1 MWIHR
6 EYYTEDG
13 VYVEGVAQYAFMSL
27 EGQMTLSALSR
38 ASFGFVPAAID
49 VDRIQLTAT
58 YIIESMSSD
67 GYLINFGDSW
77 DDRGFTN
84 PSLVAEAVIAPT
96 IINGDAVSALINSSQ
111 IRVISSS
118 AYGSGG
124 FYGNPWRKRGA
135 VMQFN
140 DLPNGRA
147 SPMYASQPLGP
158 QSISVFPHGG
168 YARFLTP
175 LLSTDT
181 STPICFSGNEDCIGS
196 TYGPN
201 LWGNIPYNSIS
212 IQARENSFAH
222 SEVDFATFIWSAYGS
237 RLISEFGYSTIATSI
252 SQGDM
257 RRYDQ
262 LDNNPAG
269 HNTLI
274 IREAFQSGSETINFS
289 QLNYIKG
296 TLSSELIFSDG
307 TSCVLLD
314 GSEVYGASRTDG
326 WLDIMK
332 RYFCTLEGGQGATL
346 MLDIMQTKENR
357 EAMSLYGSQNG
368 GPDFNEST
376 SHQSLTIDE
385 YFYTDTHAE
394 ISITNDIA
402 SEVLPFVRTSGNADK
417 WCRHVDVEL
426 ILDDNN
432 NHSTVALRPV
442 CGIGSWRPGDG
453 MGVIA
458 GISLAANGQFVYD
471 GLITASGQW
480 EDHKYKKRRFRFVTD
495 QTVDSDG
502 DVRAFVLSPSLSA
515 TPLQPPDDV
524 ALSDCSTDISCGA
537 SPTIICSCI
546 EMCIGGSLKRITVQS
561 GEIDDI
567 EDIESC

>member
-1 MWIHR
+1 
-6 EYYTEDG
+6 
-13 VYVEGVAQYAFMSL
+13 VK
-27 EGQMTLSALSR
+27 R
-38 ASFGFVPAAID
+38 ASS
-49 VDRIQLTAT
+49 R
-58 YIIESMSSD
+58 
-67 GYLINFGDSW
+67 DSW
-77 DDRGFTN
+77 DERGFGR

-111 IRVISSS
+111 MRVISSS

-140 DLPNGRA
+140 DLPDARA

-158 QSISVFPHGG
+158 QSISVFPQGG
-168 YARFLTP
+168 YARFLSP

-201 LWGNIPYNSIS
+201 LWENIPYNSIS
-212 IQARENSFAH
+212 IQARDNSFAH
-222 SEVDFATFIWSAYGS
+222 SEVDFGTFIWSAYGS

-252 SQGDM
+252 SEEDM
-257 RRYDQ
+257 RRYEQ
-262 LDNNPAG
+262 HDNNPAG

-274 IREAFQSGSETINFS
+274 IREAFQSGSDTINFS
-289 QLNYIKG
+289 QLNYISG
-296 TLSSELIFSDG
+296 TMSEIFFSDG
-307 TSCVLLD
+307 SSCVLKD

-368 GPDFNEST
+368 GPDFNESAPA
-376 SHQSLTIDE
+376 SQSLTIDE

-402 SEVLPFVRTSGNADK
+402 SEVLPFVRTDK

-426 ILDDNN
+426 ILDDK
-432 NHSTVALRPV
+432 TVALRPV
-442 CGIGSWRPGDG
+442 CGIGSFRPGDG
-453 MGVIA
+453 IGVIA
-458 GISLAANGQFVYD
+458 GISMAANGQFVYD
-471 GLITASGQW
+471 GLITTHGQW

-502 DVRAFVLSPSLSA
+502 DVRAFVLSPSLSGN
-515 TPLQPPDDV
+515 PLQPPDDV
-524 ALSDCSTDISCGA
+524 ALSNCSADVSCTEA
-537 SPTIICSCI
+537 SPIICSCI
-546 EMCIGGSLKRITVQS
+546 KMCIGGTLKRITVQS
-561 GEIDDI
+561 GEISDIDDI
-567 EDIESC
+567 GSC